1 MYIQDT
7 GKHAT
12 IGDQVSCV
20 YKNGLKVEGI
30 IIYDYGKDDSVI
42 MKILTKDHK
51 FYNFVDID
59 NGNIQDYQVI
69 KEGPF
74 HKIVENIEPTIKYIE
89 PTIKYSEDGPNTEC
103 TVKTNHHDDNYK
115 PFTYKFGESACN
127 VFERWCTTLNDNYN
141 KNLQNLAII
150 SSRIMDIQ
158 SDVNS
163 LK

>member
-12 IGDQVSCV
+12 IGDQICCV

-30 IIYDYGKDDSVI
+30 ITYDYGKNDTVI
-42 MKILTKDHK
+42 MKIHTKDHK
-51 FYNFVDID
+51 FYSFESND
-59 NGNIQDYQVI
+59 IQDFQII

-74 HKIVENIEPTIKYIE
+74 HKIVESIKPTVNF
-89 PTIKYSEDGPNTEC
+89 SEDGPNTEC
-103 TVKTNHHDDNYK
+103 TVKTNYQDDDYVEYK
-115 PFTYKFGESACN
+115 PFTYRFGEPACD
-127 VFERWCTTLNDNYN
+127 VFERWCTALNDNYN
-141 KNLQNLAII
+141 QNRQDLATM
-150 SSRIMDIQ
+150 SSIIMDIL

>member
-42 MKILTKDHK
+42 MKVLTKDHK
-51 FYNFVDID
+51 FYNFLDID
-59 NGNIQDYQVI
+59 NDDIQDYQVI

-74 HKIVENIEPTIKYIE
+74 HKIVENVE

-103 TVKTNHHDDNYK
+103 TVKTNQHDDDYK
-115 PFTYKFGESACN
+115 PFTYKFGEPACN

-141 KNLQNLAII
+141 KNLQNLVTI
-150 SSRIMDIQ
+150 SSCIRDIQ

>member
-1 MYIQDT
+1 MYIQDI

-51 FYNFVDID
+51 FYNFAGID
-59 NGNIQDYQVI
+59 NDDIQDYQVI

-74 HKIVENIEPTIKYIE
+74 HKIVENVE

-103 TVKTNHHDDNYK
+103 TVKTNQHDDDYK

-141 KNLQNLAII
+141 KNLQNLAVI
-150 SSRIMDIQ
+150 SSRIIDIQ
-158 SDVNS
+158 SDVDS

>member
-1 MYIQDT
+1 MYIQDS

-51 FYNFVDID
+51 FYNFAGID
-59 NGNIQDYQVI
+59 NDDIQDYQVI

-74 HKIVENIEPTIKYIE
+74 HKIVENIEH
-89 PTIKYSEDGPNTEC
+89 TIKYSEDGPNTEC
-103 TVKTNHHDDNYK
+103 TVKTNRHDDDYK

>member
-30 IIYDYGKDDSVI
+30 IIYDYGKDDSII

-51 FYNFVDID
+51 FYNFAGI
-59 NGNIQDYQVI
+59 GNDDIQDYQVI

-74 HKIVENIEPTIKYIE
+74 HKIVENIEPTIKY
-89 PTIKYSEDGPNTEC
+89 SEDGLNTEC
-103 TVKTNHHDDNYK
+103 TVKTNHHDDDYK

-141 KNLQNLAII
+141 KNLQNLAVI

>member
-51 FYNFVDID
+51 FYNFLDID
-59 NGNIQDYQVI
+59 NDDIQDYQVI

-74 HKIVENIEPTIKYIE
+74 HKIVENIGS
-89 PTIKYSEDGPNTEC
+89 TIKYSEDGPNTEC
-103 TVKTNHHDDNYK
+103 TVKTNQHDDDYK

-127 VFERWCTTLNDNYN
+127 VFERWCATLNDNYN
-141 KNLQNLAII
+141 KTLQ
-150 SSRIMDIQ
+150 
-158 SDVNS
+158 
-163 LK
+163 

>member
-12 IGDQVSCV
+12 IGDQISCV

-51 FYNFVDID
+51 FYNFIGID
-59 NGNIQDYQVI
+59 NDDIQDYQVI

-74 HKIVENIEPTIKYIE
+74 HKIVENIEPTIKY
-89 PTIKYSEDGPNTEC
+89 SEDGPNTEC
-103 TVKTNHHDDNYK
+103 TVKTNHHDDDYK
-115 PFTYKFGESACN
+115 PFTYQFGESACN

-141 KNLQNLAII
+141 KNLQNLATI
-150 SSRIMDIQ
+150 SSRIIDIQ

>member
-42 MKILTKDHK
+42 MKILTKDHR
-51 FYNFVDID
+51 FYDFIGID
-59 NGNIQDYQVI
+59 NDDIQDYQVI

-74 HKIVENIEPTIKYIE
+74 HKIVENIEPTIKY
-89 PTIKYSEDGPNTEC
+89 SEDGPNTEC
-103 TVKTNHHDDNYK
+103 TVKTNHHDDYK
-115 PFTYKFGESACN
+115 PFTYQFGESACN

-141 KNLQNLAII
+141 KNLQNLATI
-150 SSRIMDIQ
+150 SSRIIDIQ